1 MDEHGN
7 FKMPRIVEMEDLL
20 EVERRE
26 KERIRLAGRDQADTV
41 TWEVRDEKVERALNK
56 LFLIRV
62 LRLSFFFLGVPKKKI
77 VMIDNV
83 ITGMSV
89 SSYTENATT
98 CQAKKMR
105 ILSRS
110 LNRTRYLAVLL
121 AMPENISIFIC
132 IVITCRRAHRR

>member
-1 MDEHGN
+1 MKTDFQSTGKNYLTQSASFISQSRWYKAAQNRRPVGKWRTESPPRSKLLKSRFKPEDLNLVDEHGN

-62 LRLSFFFLGVPKKKI
+62 LRLSFFFRSTYQKKNCY
-77 VMIDNV
+77 D
-83 ITGMSV
+83 
-89 SSYTENATT
+89 
-98 CQAKKMR
+98 R
-105 ILSRS
+105 
-110 LNRTRYLAVLL
+110 
-121 AMPENISIFIC
+121 
-132 IVITCRRAHRR
+132 

>member
-62 LRLSFFFLGVPKKKI
+62 LRLSFFFFLGVPKK
-77 VMIDNV
+77 
-83 ITGMSV
+83 
-89 SSYTENATT
+89 
-98 CQAKKMR
+98 
-105 ILSRS
+105 
-110 LNRTRYLAVLL
+110 NRYDR
-121 AMPENISIFIC
+121 
-132 IVITCRRAHRR
+132 